1 MNINAMRRLLL
12 ELLQRQPAAFA
23 DLVNGELPGV
33 DQHQPDDPANDRP
46 EWCQCGHC
54 VVMPTQEENISVA
67 LECGG
72 LAFPGVTSLGS

>member
-1 MNINAMRRLLL
+1 M
-12 ELLQRQPAAFA
+12 
-23 DLVNGELPGV
+23 